1 MKPEPK
7 SDLYRNPPEHSR
19 FKPGQSGNALGRP
32 KKRKSVAD
40 ELNEELNVVIPVR
53 EGTRT
58 IEMTKARA
66 IARELLRLAMGGDL
80 RAATIVVS
88 CAGRLSNSDEPIQET
103 TPDDVALI
111 DNFVEREIRRRAAN
125 SKTNAQVKSEDQS
138 HEK

>member
-1 MKPEPK
+1 M
-7 SDLYRNPPEHSR
+7 
-19 FKPGQSGNALGRP
+19 
-32 KKRKSVAD
+32 
-40 ELNEELNVVIPVR
+40 IPVR

>member
-1 MKPEPK
+1 MKPQPK
-7 SDLYRNPPEHSR
+7 SDSYRNPPEHSR
-19 FKPGQSGNALGRP
+19 FKPGQSGNPLGRP

-40 ELNEELNVVIPVR
+40 ELNEELNVVISVR

-88 CAGRLSNSDEPIQET
+88 CAGPLSNTDEPIQET
-103 TPDDVALI
+103 TADDVALI
-111 DNFVEREIRRRAAN
+111 NDFVEREIRRRAAD
-125 SKTNAQVKSEDQS
+125 SKIKTQTKPEDKAS
-138 HEK
+138 

>member
-7 SDLYRNPPEHSR
+7 SDSYRNPPEHSR